1 MSATTKKSLC
11 LALLGPTASGKTE
24 FAMQL
29 AERLNGEILCL
40 DSTTVYRGFD
50 IGSAKPT
57 ASTQKKVPHHLVDI
71 LDPQE
76 DFSAG
81 QFVERAHAAIDD
93 ILSRGKLPL
102 VVGGTYFYLR
112 ALQHGMYPVPAIS
125 DEVVNE
131 VEKSYV
137 QTTSEREEELDLARM
152 HSDLAAADPGAAK
165 NIHPNDKYRL
175 LRALAVIK
183 ATGKK
188 PSEMEPQHKSPHHAH
203 RVWMKYSMAISRHA
217 LTANITLRTDV
228 MIRDGLVKETA
239 GLMEKFPAARALQS
253 IGYAEAVAHVKKAIT
268 EKQLRNDIIDKTR
281 QLAKRQITWIRS
293 DAEIRFVDL
302 RDGDRVAKE
311 VDNMNFVL
319 GAQ

>member
-1 MSATTKKSLC
+1 
-11 LALLGPTASGKTE
+11 
-24 FAMQL
+24 MQL

-50 IGSAKPT
+50 IGSAKPS
-57 ASTQKKVPHHLVDI
+57 AAAQKKVRHHLLDI
-71 LDPQE
+71 LDPQD

-81 QFVERAHAAIDD
+81 QFVDRAHAAIDD
-93 ILSRGKLPL
+93 IVSRGKLPL

-112 ALQHGMYPVPAIS
+112 ALQHGMYPVPSIS

-137 QTTSEREEELDLARM
+137 QTTADSGEELDLARM
-152 HSDLAAADPGAAK
+152 HRDLTDADPGAAK

-183 ATGKK
+183 ATGKR
-188 PSEMEPQHKSPHHAH
+188 PSEMEPKHKSPHHAD
-203 RVWMKYSMAISRHA
+203 RIWLKYSMAISRHQ

-239 GLMEKFPAARALQS
+239 GLLENFPTARALQS
-253 IGYAEAVAHVKKAIT
+253 IGYAEAVAHLKKQIT
-268 EKQLRNDIIDKTR
+268 DKQLRNDIIDKTR

-311 VDNMNFVL
+311 VDNLNFVL
-319 GAQ
+319 NQ